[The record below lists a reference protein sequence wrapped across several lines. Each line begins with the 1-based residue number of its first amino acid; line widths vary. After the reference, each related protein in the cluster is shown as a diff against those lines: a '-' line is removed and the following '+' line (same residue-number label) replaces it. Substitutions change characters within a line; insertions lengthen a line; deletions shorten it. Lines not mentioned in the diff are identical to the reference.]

1 LDFALPKPGFRD
13 LTDPATL
20 ISCARNPVESPTMRS
35 QKISNRSPRPFKNQS
50 STKGWGGGG
59 GGFIPGGK
67 KQPPVLKLKPKPS
80 GTDAAISSES
90 GTAESGV

>member
-13 LTDPATL
+13 LKDPTTFKASAQSPL
-20 ISCARNPVESPTMRS
+20 ESPAMRS

-59 GGFIPGGK
+59 GFIPGGK
-67 KQPPVLKLKPKPS
+67 PQLPLKKLKPKAS
-80 GTDAAISSES
+80 ETDAASSGEP
-90 GTAESGV
+90 GAAESEES

>member
-1 LDFALPKPGFRD
+1 
-13 LTDPATL
+13 
-20 ISCARNPVESPTMRS
+20 MRS

-50 STKGWGGGG
+50 STKGWVGGG

-80 GTDAAISSES
+80 EADAASSGES
-90 GTAESGV
+90 GAAESGANA